1 MSREL
6 SPTSVSR
13 RLAVLRALYVPET
26 EARAA
31 RSAERAE
38 DFGGVGGRAPDGE
51 EQVRA
56 HLAPEATRD
65 SSFAQGVAR
74 RLAELRALS
83 DLTAYL
89 HRASLPGS
97 SRRRE

>member
-1 MSREL
+1 M
-6 SPTSVSR
+6 SVSR
-13 RLAVLRALYVPET
+13 RFAVLRALYVPET
-26 EARAA
+26 E
-31 RSAERAE
+31 
-38 DFGGVGGRAPDGE
+38 
-51 EQVRA
+51 EQARA

-83 DLTAYL
+83 ELTAYL